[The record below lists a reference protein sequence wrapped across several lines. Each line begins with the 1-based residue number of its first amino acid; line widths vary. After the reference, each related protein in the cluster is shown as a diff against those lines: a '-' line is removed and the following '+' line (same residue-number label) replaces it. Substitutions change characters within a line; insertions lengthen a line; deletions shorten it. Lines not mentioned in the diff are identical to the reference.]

1 MLGACGELFCAPHS
15 VEELQ
20 SGNGA
25 ALIIGTQHNPTKYAI
40 AQNSRYGEA
49 DAVSLLLEYER
60 RLLSFIELGQP
71 NIGINAGQ
79 QRYTFRETKFEYS
92 IEIFG

>member
-1 MLGACGELFCAPHS
+1 MRRRNFCAPHS
-15 VEELQ
+15 VDELQ

-25 ALIIGTQHNPTKYAI
+25 AFIIGAQHDPTKYAI
-40 AQNSRYGEA
+40 AQSSRYGKA
-49 DAVSLLLEYER
+49 DAISLLLEYER
-60 RLLSFIELGQP
+60 RLFPFIELGQP

-79 QRYTFRETKFEYS
+79 QRCTFRETKFEYS